1 MKNRGITLLTVI
13 LLAACTTT
21 TPEQQFIEDAARAL
35 GGRDRVSTITSVVM
49 EGRGS
54 TANLG
59 QDMTWE
65 ATGQAFTLSNVR
77 RALDLAGRRG
87 RTEQTRTPNFLYFQ
101 GPQPQRQIVGF
112 DGDVAYTLGSAGNA
126 TRQSTAMARDRRV
139 EMYHH
144 PLSIVRAMLEAP
156 QGVANVR
163 TEDGS
168 RVADVT
174 VDETTF
180 VVHLDGN
187 ARPVRVSAP
196 GSHPNLGDVTIE
208 TRFADYQAVEG
219 LMVPMHITTHI
230 DSHQVTEL
238 RVERYGLNDSS
249 LDLVAPSA
257 AASAPAPSPAVPTV
271 EATQVAEGIWMLAG
285 QSHHSALVEFAD
297 HLTLIEVPQSE
308 ARALAVMAKARELV
322 PNKPL
327 TELVMSH
334 HHFDHSAGLR
344 AAVSEGL
351 AVITHQA
358 NAAFVKEMVE
368 RSHTR
373 QPDALARNPRP
384 LTLRPVSGELTLQDE
399 TMTLILYPLPE
410 NPHGDTMLMAYAP
423 RERLVIEA
431 DAFSPGGN
439 YHPYAANLLE
449 AIRTRKLTV
458 DRIVPLHGAV
468 VSLADLVEAVESQ

>member
-1 MKNRGITLLTVI
+1 MNNRGITALAFIV
-13 LLAACTTT
+13 LAACTTT
-21 TPEQQFIEDAARAL
+21 TPEEQFIEDAAGAL

-49 EGRGS
+49 EARGS

-65 ATGQAFTLSNVR
+65 ATGQSFILSDVR
-77 RALDLAGRRG
+77 RALDLAGRRA

-101 GPQPQRQIVGF
+101 GPQPQRQILGI
-112 DGDVAYTLGSAGNA
+112 DGDVAYTIGSEGNA
-126 TRQSTAMARDRRV
+126 TRQSTAVARDRRV
-139 EMYHH
+139 EMYFH

-156 QGVANVR
+156 QAVANVR
-163 TEDGS
+163 TEEGS
-168 RVADVT
+168 RLADVT
-174 VDETTF
+174 VGETTF
-180 VVHLDGN
+180 VVRLDGN

-208 TRFADYQAVEG
+208 TRFADYQPVEG
-219 LMVPMHITTHI
+219 LMLPKHIVTHT
-230 DSHQVTEL
+230 DRHQVAEL
-238 RVERYGLNDSS
+238 RVERYALGDSS
-249 LDLVAPSA
+249 VDLTAPAA

-271 EATQVAEGIWMLAG
+271 DATPVAKGIWILAG

-384 LTLRPVSGELTLQDE
+384 LTLRPVDGELTLQDE
-399 TMTLILYPLPE
+399 TMTVIVYPLPD
-410 NPHGDTMLMAYAP
+410 NPHGDTMVMAYVP

-468 VSLADLVEAVESQ
+468 VTLAELGKAVESQ